1 MATTGFISAKSEVPN
16 DPLLVLL
23 PTQKPMRKPLST
35 ALKITLLS
43 FSLPLL
49 FSGNTW
55 AKTCTNAEVNVYLRN
70 VSDALFDCDVNAI
83 PTLIK
88 ALESNDEEI
97 RIHAVYGLFFHVGI
111 QDEIVVTALV
121 KALKDENAEVRQTAA
136 SSLSIA
142 AIKADIAIPSL
153 IESLE
158 DENSKVRSAAAY
170 ALRNSGTQ
178 ADIVLPAL
186 IEVLKDSNA
195 DVRSSAAAAIAQISA
210 DTKIAIPALIEALKD
225 NNAAVRS
232 YAAYAL
238 SRDTDYKVALPALVE
253 ALKDEYAHVRSNAA
267 VAIRGIGV
275 EDETAISPLIDL
287 LKDKNPSV
295 RSSAA
300 YALGLF
306 STEFDTVLPALIEAL
321 KDNEFEVRKEAARSL
336 KKIAADQDLHAT
348 TMQQAEQALDIIN
361 TIRTALANPVLETDV
376 YVEEYSL
383 EVERSLE
390 SLQNKRQSF
399 LLQSSAEWFSA
410 GKNVWLAHVA
420 FWLALIFAY
429 PKSPQIQAIFFWN
442 PWVRKIM
449 GLGYVGFA
457 LTWVPFLRRK
467 LFEPFQE
474 SLLADAGLENFKPDA
489 YFENSDI
496 KNSNL
501 GEIKPIREAIS
512 GFKEQIVLEGA
523 SGLGK
528 TMFLRHLCQQ
538 SKRVIVYLPATKCAD
553 GVIEAIQKKLHGEEI
568 KDPKF
573 LQNLIYSGA
582 IAICIDGLNEVS
594 ADTRAKIVE
603 FTENYFKGDIIL
615 ATQPMEWIPPATAK
629 RYVMQP
635 LARSHIQAFL
645 LSRKP
650 LIPDYATVGGE
661 AYEQACSRYLMQV
674 LDDQQDAEELEA
686 IHRILSN
693 PMDLT
698 VIASMIAAGKQP
710 DLFRLQEQQ
719 YTVMAEEYREK
730 HLGREFPLDVFSEA
744 VYQMRLN
751 DQTALPTE
759 QFSEELLC
767 MERHKMVV
775 TRQSIDSNG
784 NSAKE
789 WYFRH
794 DKIAEFF
801 ILQTFLEQ
809 PVRQEQHLGDP
820 RFRGVY
826 FMLANFLKLEDAI
839 ALREMLIQYAAD
851 TKDHT
856 VSDTFVQLLRSRQ
869 VQSVQ
874 ASV

>member
-1 MATTGFISAKSEVPN
+1 MSSSRAA
-16 DPLLVLL
+16 
-23 PTQKPMRKPLST
+23 PTEKLMRPPLST
-35 ALKITLLS
+35 ILKITLLS

-55 AKTCTNAEVNVYLRN
+55 AKICTDAEVNVYLRN
-70 VSDALFDCDVNAI
+70 VNDALFDCDANVI

-111 QDEIVVTALV
+111 QDEIVVPALV

-153 IESLE
+153 VESLK
-158 DENSKVRSAAAY
+158 DENSKVRSTAAH

-178 ADIVLPAL
+178 ANIVLPAL
-186 IEVLKDSNA
+186 IEVLEDSDANA
-195 DVRSSAAAAIAQISA
+195 RSSAAIAIGEIGA

-225 NNAAVRS
+225 HNAAVRS

-238 SRDTDYKVALPALVE
+238 SRTDTDYKVALPALVE

-267 VAIRGIGV
+267 FAIRAIGV

-287 LKDKNPSV
+287 LKDENPSV

-306 STEFDTVLPALIEAL
+306 STKSDTVLPALFEAL
-321 KDNEFEVRKEAARSL
+321 KDEEFEVRKEAARSL

-348 TMQQAEQALDIIN
+348 TMQQAEQALDIIK
-361 TIRTALANPVLETDV
+361 TIRMALADPALKSDV

-383 EVERSLE
+383 EVERSLA
-390 SLQNKRQSF
+390 SLQNKQQSF
-399 LLQSSAEWFSA
+399 LIQSSTEWLSA
-410 GKNVWLAHVA
+410 GKNVWLAHIA

-457 LTWVPFLRRK
+457 LTWVPFLRRS
-467 LFEPFQE
+467 LFAPFRE
-474 SLLADAGLENFKPDA
+474 SLLADAGLENFKPEA
-489 YFENSDI
+489 YFENSDV
-496 KNSNL
+496 KNPNSGN
-501 GEIKPIREAIS
+501 IKPIREAIP
-512 GFKEQIVLEGA
+512 GFKGQIVLEGA

-538 SKRVIVYLPATKCAD
+538 SKRVVVYLSATKCAD

-615 ATQPMEWIPPATAK
+615 ATQPMEWTPPATAK

-635 LARSHIQAFL
+635 LKRSHIQAFL
-645 LSRKP
+645 LARKT
-650 LIPDYATVGGE
+650 LIPNYATVRNE
-661 AYEQACSRYLMQV
+661 AYEQACSRYLMQT
-674 LDDQQDAEELEA
+674 LDDQQAAEELEA
-686 IHRILSN
+686 IHQILSN

-719 YTVMAEEYREK
+719 YTVMTEEYREK
-730 HLGREFPLDVFSEA
+730 HLGQEFPLDSFSEA

-751 DQTALPTE
+751 DQTALPE
-759 QFSEELLC
+759 ELFLEELLG
-767 MERHKMVV
+767 MERHKMAV
-775 TRQSIDSNG
+775 TRQSVDSKG
-784 NSAKE
+784 NPAKE

-801 ILQTFLEQ
+801 ILQTFLEY
-809 PVRQEQHLGDP
+809 PERQEHHLGDP

-856 VSDTFVQLLRSRQ
+856 VSDTFVQLLRSRKTELTRTG
-869 VQSVQ
+869 
-874 ASV
+874 A